1 MKKFLFLILSIL
13 LIQTPCFALKKEN
26 LKNYLRYRNYQ
37 RNYNYPNYDY
47 EYNSDFYLD
56 NFEYESDC
64 EMECFCNDWGCC
76 YNGYCECECI
86 DWDCDCY

>member
-1 MKKFLFLILSIL
+1 MRKSLLFLIVFIFL
-13 LIQTPCFALKKEN
+13 TNFCFSFNKEN
-26 LKNYLRYRNYQ
+26 LRSYLKYEKYHRSYKYD
-37 RNYNYPNYDY
+37 DY
-47 EYNSDFYLD
+47 EYENDYYQD